1 MKKAPEA
8 LDRLWC
14 AFDLRGPEPPFVK
27 VPGPEPGH
35 VLLIN
40 LLYEISGQGVR

>member
-14 AFDLRGPEPPFVK
+14 AFDSRGPEPPFAK

-35 VLLIN
+35 VLLVT
-40 LLYEISGQGVR
+40 LLYEISEQNAR